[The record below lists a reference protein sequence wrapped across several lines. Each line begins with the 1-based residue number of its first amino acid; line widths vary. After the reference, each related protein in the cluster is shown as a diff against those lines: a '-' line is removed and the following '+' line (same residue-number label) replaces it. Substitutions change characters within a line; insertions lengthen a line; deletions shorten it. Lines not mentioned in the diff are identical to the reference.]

1 MKDELVCSVIVL
13 IILFEDV
20 RVEEFDV
27 VFYLGGYGL
36 LWDFFDNVYL
46 IKLIEDIIVVNKFV
60 GVVCYVLIVFKD
72 VKMFDGKYLVEGKFV
87 IGFLNSEEVVME
99 FIDVVFY
106 LVEDELVKKGGKYE
120 SVDNFVVK
128 VCIDGLLVMG

>member
-1 MKDELVCSVIVL
+1 MVL

-20 RVEEFDV
+20 CVEEFDV
-27 VFYLGGYGL
+27 VFYLGGYGF

-72 VKMFDGKYLVEGKFV
+72 VKILDGKYLVDGK
-87 IGFLNSEEVVME
+87 
-99 FIDVVFY
+99 
-106 LVEDELVKKGGKYE
+106 
-120 SVDNFVVK
+120 
-128 VCIDGLLVMG
+128 